1 MDHVIFIPGL
11 NCTDALFA
19 PQREALVARA
29 TTEVAD
35 HAQDDTI
42 EAIAQRL
49 LANAPPIFSLCGLS
63 MGGYV
68 ALEVLRLAPERV
80 SRLALLDTRA
90 SPDTPEDADRRQRL
104 IEHAEA
110 GRLLNVHMVLWP
122 RLVHPARVGDLGL
135 EETVKTMMADT
146 GAQGFIRQQK
156 AVLSRPDYRPGLA
169 AIRCPTL
176 IMVGEEDVITPPSM
190 AREMAEAIPNAQ
202 SIVIPA
208 CGHLSTL
215 EQPDAVSKALEALLA
230 A

>member
-19 PQREALVARA
+19 PQRQALGPR
-29 TTEVAD
+29 TTTVVAD

-42 EAIAQRL
+42 EAIARRL
-49 LANAPPIFSLCGLS
+49 LEAAPPEFALCGLS

-68 ALEVLRLAPERV
+68 ALEVMRLAPERV
-80 SRLALLDTRA
+80 SHLALLDTRA

-122 RLVHPARVGDLGL
+122 RLVHPARVGDRQL
-135 EETVKTMMADT
+135 EEIVKTMMADT
-146 GAQGFIRQQK
+146 GAQGFIRQQR
-156 AVLSRPDYRPGLA
+156 AVLTRPDYRPSLPS
-169 AIRCPTL
+169 IRCPTL
-176 IMVGEEDVITPPSM
+176 IMVGEEDVITPPAM
-190 AREMAEAIPNAQ
+190 ASEMAEAIPKAQ
-202 SIVIPA
+202 LIEIQT

-215 EQPDAVSKALEALLA
+215 EQPDAVTTALEALLA